1 LSALPVS
8 RVGGNRN
15 IVIGFAAVLMV
26 LVSIV
31 LVAACSNL
39 AGILLTRSTA
49 RAREMAVRTALGA
62 SRGRLV
68 RQLLTETVLLYLVG
82 GIVGIVFARVLL
94 NLVSLLPALPTP
106 VTVPLALDGRV
117 LVFALS
123 LSLCAALAFG
133 VLPALKGAKADAG
146 STMKEGVRSSN
157 RTRLRGAFVAAQIA
171 LSILLV
177 VVAALLVRV
186 LRYAG
191 GSDAGFDARG
201 IEIATV
207 DLSMSVGAESAQQT
221 LLRNAIERV
230 RALPAIEMASLARVP
245 PGGLEGIGMG
255 GIAAGDRPDAPEF
268 SPGWNIVDTGYFAT
282 LRIPIVLGRDFTAVD
297 RAGAPS
303 VVIVSVTIARRLWS
317 GQDAIGKPLILA
329 IFNAT
334 SRRMERRL
342 ATVVGVVGDIKS
354 SSLVDGLAGPYVY
367 LPLAQAQHTGMLN
380 EMSIVARRRGNT
392 TLESQIGAILRD
404 LDPALVLARTE
415 SLTEAMALGLAPQR
429 VLAAVA
435 AGMGLVS
442 VLLAAMGI
450 YGVTAYAVSLRR
462 REFGIRM
469 ALGAPRVR
477 VIAMVIRQGMW
488 LVAAGA
494 VIGLAM
500 AIGAGRVLAVFFYGL
515 PAVHAPTMLG
525 AAVLLGA
532 VGAAA
537 SVIPAV
543 HAVRGNWQRA
553 LQDE

>member
-1 LSALPVS
+1 
-8 RVGGNRN
+8 
-15 IVIGFAAVLMV
+15 
-26 LVSIV
+26 
-31 LVAACSNL
+31 
-39 AGILLTRSTA
+39 
-49 RAREMAVRTALGA
+49 
-62 SRGRLV
+62 
-68 RQLLTETVLLYLVG
+68 
-82 GIVGIVFARVLL
+82 
-94 NLVSLLPALPTP
+94 
-106 VTVPLALDGRV
+106 
-117 LVFALS
+117 
-123 LSLCAALAFG
+123 
-133 VLPALKGAKADAG
+133 
-146 STMKEGVRSSN
+146 MKEGARSSS
-157 RTRLRGAFVAAQIA
+157 RTRLRGVFVSAQIA

-191 GSDAGFDARG
+191 GADAGFDTRG

-207 DLSMSVGAESAQQT
+207 DLSMSVGAQSAPQT

-268 SPGWNIVDTGYFAT
+268 SPGWNIIDPGYFAT
-282 LRIPIVLGRDFTAVD
+282 LRIPVVQGRDFTADD
-297 RAGAPS
+297 RLGAPS
-303 VVIVSVTIARRLWS
+303 VVIVSEAIARRLWS

-334 SRRMERRL
+334 TRRMERRV
-342 ATVVGVVGDIKS
+342 AAVVGVVGDIKS
-354 SSLVDGLAGPYVY
+354 SSLVDGLAEPYVY
-367 LPLAQAQHTGMLN
+367 LPIAQAQNTGMLN

-404 LDPALVLARTE
+404 LDPALVLARIE
-415 SLTEAMALGLAPQR
+415 SLSEAMALGLAPQR
-429 VLAAVA
+429 VLATVA
-435 AGMGLVS
+435 AGMGVVS
-442 VLLAAMGI
+442 LLLAAMGI
-450 YGVTAYAVSLRR
+450 YGVTAYSVALRR
-462 REFGIRM
+462 REFGIRL

-477 VIAMVIRQGMW
+477 VVSMVIRQGMW
-488 LVAAGA
+488 LVAAGG
-494 VIGLAM
+494 VIGFAL

-515 PAVHAPTMLG
+515 PAVHPPALFG
-525 AAVLLGA
+525 SALLLGA

>member
-1 LSALPVS
+1 
-8 RVGGNRN
+8 
-15 IVIGFAAVLMV
+15 
-26 LVSIV
+26 
-31 LVAACSNL
+31 
-39 AGILLTRSTA
+39 
-49 RAREMAVRTALGA
+49 
-62 SRGRLV
+62 
-68 RQLLTETVLLYLVG
+68 
-82 GIVGIVFARVLL
+82 
-94 NLVSLLPALPTP
+94 
-106 VTVPLALDGRV
+106 
-117 LVFALS
+117 
-123 LSLCAALAFG
+123 
-133 VLPALKGAKADAG
+133 
-146 STMKEGVRSSN
+146 
-157 RTRLRGAFVAAQIA
+157 
-171 LSILLV
+171 
-177 VVAALLVRV
+177 
-186 LRYAG
+186 
-191 GSDAGFDARG
+191 
-201 IEIATV
+201 
-207 DLSMSVGAESAQQT
+207 
-221 LLRNAIERV
+221 
-230 RALPAIEMASLARVP
+230 MASLARVP

-282 LRIPIVLGRDFTAVD
+282 LQIPIVQGRDFTAVD

-415 SLTEAMALGLAPQR
+415 SLAEAMALGLAPQR

-532 VGAAA
+532 VGAVA
-537 SVIPAV
+537 SGIPAV
-543 HAVRGNWQRA
+543 RAVRGNWRRA